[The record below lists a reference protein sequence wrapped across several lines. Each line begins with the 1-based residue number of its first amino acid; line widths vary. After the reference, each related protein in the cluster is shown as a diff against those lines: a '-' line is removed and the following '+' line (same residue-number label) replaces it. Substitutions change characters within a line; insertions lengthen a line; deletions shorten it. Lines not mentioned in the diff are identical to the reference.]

1 MGGGISGLQGSKLDD
16 SKSSAGR
23 LLLLNIDELPE
34 SCVALIL
41 SYLDPPQIC
50 RLACL
55 NTTFR
60 QASLSDFVWES
71 KLPPNYKIL
80 ANKLFFND
88 QNSEMITLLSK
99 KEIFHR
105 FCCSN
110 HFDSN
115 TKEVWMDKNGGGQI
129 CIAISWKGLKI
140 TGIKDR
146 RYWNHILTDESRF
159 QSIAYL
165 KQIWW
170 LEVEGSLDF
179 EFPPGTYSLFFRL
192 QVGRTS
198 RKLGSRRRIC
208 NDDEIHGWNLKPV
221 QFELWSSNG
230 HHHATSQYYLN
241 QVVVGSWKLYYVG
254 DFVIDCTHTKGGLCL
269 DCVLIYPSKKIF

>member
-1 MGGGISGLQGSKLDD
+1 MPQPCPQMAPHDFFLLLNSWIIFPQIQEASLFLAYMGGGISGLQGSKLDD

-115 TKEVWMDKNGGGQI
+115 TKV
-129 CIAISWKGLKI
+129 GLLVSK
-140 TGIKDR
+140 T
-146 RYWNHILTDESRF
+146 
-159 QSIAYL
+159 
-165 KQIWW
+165 
-170 LEVEGSLDF
+170 
-179 EFPPGTYSLFFRL
+179 
-192 QVGRTS
+192 
-198 RKLGSRRRIC
+198 
-208 NDDEIHGWNLKPV
+208 
-221 QFELWSSNG
+221 
-230 HHHATSQYYLN
+230 
-241 QVVVGSWKLYYVG
+241 
-254 DFVIDCTHTKGGLCL
+254 LCFI
-269 DCVLIYPSKKIF
+269 VH